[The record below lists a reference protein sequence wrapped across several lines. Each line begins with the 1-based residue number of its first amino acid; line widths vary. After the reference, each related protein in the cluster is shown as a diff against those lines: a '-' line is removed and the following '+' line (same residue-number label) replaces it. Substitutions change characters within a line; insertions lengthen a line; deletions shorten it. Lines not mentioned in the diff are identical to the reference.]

1 MVHAQLHC
9 IFPEC
14 DARYTVDSDANECK
28 ECKGLLDVR
37 YTGIDASTVKE
48 LAQLR
53 RMNNANVQDRSGVWR
68 FRHLLPFYLE
78 HSRKEQNLVSL
89 DGMEGNTWPIHVTR
103 AAEYAG
109 VPSENV
115 WFQFEGNNPTGSFKD
130 NGMAAAFTHAKMLGR
145 TYVACASTGNT
156 SASVAAFAANELN
169 QMRAAVFIGDGK
181 IARGKLAKTLAY
193 DPTVLQI
200 EGDFDDAMARVLE
213 VSSNEGIYLMN
224 SVNPFRLEGQ
234 KTIMHRVWEGLDW
247 NVPDWVVVPGG
258 NLGNCSAFGKA
269 WHELYELG
277 LTQKMPRI
285 AVINAQ
291 GANMF
296 YQLVQQGACWNGGK
310 VNREHYR
317 QAFTHAPKA
326 HTRASAIEINRP
338 VNFYKA
344 LRMLEWTNG
353 VVREAT
359 DAEMLEAQAVV
370 TRNGYG
376 CEPASAATL
385 AGIKKL
391 REEGL
396 IKKTDRVV
404 GIFTGHLLNDAEA
417 LIEYHTSEQ
426 KNLFSNQPVRVQN
439 SLDRIVQALR

>member
-1 MVHAQLHC
+1 MTHAQLHC
-9 IFPEC
+9 IFPQC
-14 DARYTVDSDANECK
+14 DARYSVNSDATACTA
-28 ECKGLLDVR
+28 CKGLLDVR

-53 RMNNANVQDRSGVWR
+53 RMNNRDVRDRSGVWR

-78 HSRKEQNLVSL
+78 HTKKEGNLVSL
-89 DGMEGNTWPIHVTR
+89 DGMEGNTWLIHVTR

-109 VPSENV
+109 LPSENV

-130 NGMAAAFTHAKMLGR
+130 NGMAAAFTHAKMLDR
-145 TYVACASTGNT
+145 KYVACASTGNT

-193 DPTVLQI
+193 NPKVLQVA
-200 EGDFDDAMARVLE
+200 GDFDDAMARVQE
-213 VSSNEGIYLMN
+213 VSQSEGIYLMN

-247 NVPDWVVVPGG
+247 QVPDWVVVPGG

-277 LTQKMPRI
+277 LTDKMPRI

-291 GANMF
+291 GSNMF
-296 YQLVQQGACWNGGK
+296 YQLVQQGAAWNGGK
-310 VNREHYR
+310 VNREHYQ
-317 QAFTHAPKA
+317 QAFNNAPKP
-326 HTRASAIEINRP
+326 HTRASAIEINKP

-385 AGIKKL
+385 VGMRKLCAEGI
-391 REEGL
+391 
-396 IKKTDRVV
+396 IKPSDRVV

-417 LIEYHTSEQ
+417 LIEYHASDEQ
-426 KNLFSNQPVRVQN
+426 HRFSNSPVKVAN
-439 SLDRIVQALR
+439 SLDAIVAALR

>member
-9 IFPEC
+9 IFPQC
-14 DARYTVDSDANECK
+14 DSRYSVNSDANACTECA
-28 ECKGLLDVR
+28 GLLDVK
-37 YTGIDASTVKE
+37 YTGIDASSVKE

-53 RMNNANVQDRSGVWR
+53 RMNNTKVHDRSGVWR

-78 HSRKEQNLVSL
+78 HAKKDDNLVTL
-89 DGMEGNTWPIHVTR
+89 DGMEGNTWPIHLTH
-103 AAEYAG
+103 AAEYAHL
-109 VPSENV
+109 PSENV
-115 WFQFEGNNPTGSFKD
+115 RFQFEGNNPTGSFKD

-156 SASVAAFAANELN
+156 SASVAAFAANELS

-193 DPTVLQI
+193 NPKVLQI
-200 EGDFDDAMARVLE
+200 AGDFDDAMSRVQE
-213 VSSNEGIYLMN
+213 VAKSEGIYLTN

-247 NVPDWVVVPGG
+247 EVPDWVVVPGG

-277 LTQKMPRI
+277 LTTKMPRI

-296 YQLVQQGACWNGGK
+296 YQLVQQGAVWNGGK
-310 VNREHYR
+310 VNREDYNR
-317 QAFTHAPKA
+317 AFANAPKA
-326 HTRASAIEINRP
+326 HTRASAIEINKP

-353 VVREAT
+353 VVSEAT
-359 DAEMLEAQAVV
+359 DDEMLEAQAVV
-370 TRNGYG
+370 NRNGYG

-385 AGIKKL
+385 VGMKKL
-391 REEGL
+391 RAEG
-396 IKKTDRVV
+396 IIRPSDKVV

-417 LIEYHTSEQ
+417 LIEYHAGERKYQ
-426 KNLFSNQPVRVQN
+426 FSNQPVKVPN
-439 SLDRIVQALR
+439 SLDAIVAALR

>member
-1 MVHAQLHC
+1 MVQAQLHC
-9 IFPEC
+9 MFPKC
-14 DARYTVDSDANECK
+14 DARHSVESDANACMD
-28 ECKGLLDVR
+28 CKGLLDVR
-37 YTGIDASTVKE
+37 YTGVDAASVKE

-53 RMNNANVQDRSGVWR
+53 RMNNTNVQDRSGVWR

-78 HSRKEQNLVSL
+78 QSRKEQNIVSL
-89 DGMEGNTWPIHVTR
+89 DGMEGNTWPIHVTH

-109 VPSENV
+109 MPPENV

-193 DPTVLQI
+193 NPRVVQI
-200 EGDFDDAMARVLE
+200 AGDFDDAMARIPE
-213 VSSNEGIYLMN
+213 VAKSEGIYVMN
-224 SVNPFRLEGQ
+224 SINPFRLEGQ
-234 KTIMHRVWEGLDW
+234 KTIMHRVWEGLNW
-247 NVPDWVVVPGG
+247 EVPDWVVVPGG

-277 LTQKMPRI
+277 LTSKMPRI

-296 YQLVQQGACWNGGK
+296 YQAVNNHGAKWNQGN
-310 VNREHYR
+310 VDR
-317 QAFTHAPKA
+317 QRYDALLANAPHP
-326 HTRASAIEINRP
+326 HTRASAIEINKP

-370 TRNGYG
+370 SRNGYG

-385 AGIKKL
+385 VGMKKL
-391 REEGL
+391 RAEGL
-396 IKKTDRVV
+396 IKPSDKVV
-404 GIFTGHLLNDAEA
+404 GIFTGNLLNDAEA
-417 LIEYHTSEQ
+417 LIEYHTGQ
-426 KNLFSNQPVRVQN
+426 NTFSNQPRQVPN
-439 SLDRIVQALR
+439 NLDAIIAALH